1 MLHLQKI
8 LIAGYCRMP
17 GSMGSN
23 RTSRCS
29 HSKNH
34 LTEASFF
41 MWQKKTLTALIM
53 QSEYGLN
60 AQSLTHQKTCQCSKC
75 VRVEKCLHRWANYP
89 LLHYDNRYR
98 ITPLSLSPKGYH
110 LKCYF
115 SQAVSLTKVLWCPAL
130 IVVLKI
136 QMKNAWGELGR
147 GFVLV
152 PHYNACLCM
161 FNKSFLRFYIQYKS
175 KIKFFCLY
183 SYIIVHTAI

>member
-1 MLHLQKI
+1 
-8 LIAGYCRMP
+8 
-17 GSMGSN
+17 
-23 RTSRCS
+23 
-29 HSKNH
+29 
-34 LTEASFF
+34 
-41 MWQKKTLTALIM
+41 M

-60 AQSLTHQKTCQCSKC
+60 AQSLTHQKTCQCSKCVRVEKCLHRWENCVRVEKCLHRWANC

-110 LKCYF
+110 LKFYF
-115 SQAVSLTKVLWCPAL
+115 SQAVSLTKVLWFPAL

-136 QMKNAWGELGR
+136 QMKNASGELGR